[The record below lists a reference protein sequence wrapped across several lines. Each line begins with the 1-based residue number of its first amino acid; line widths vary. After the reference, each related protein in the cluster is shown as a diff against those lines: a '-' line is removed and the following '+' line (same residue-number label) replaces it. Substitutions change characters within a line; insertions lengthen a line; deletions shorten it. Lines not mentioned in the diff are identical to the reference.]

1 MDGERALA
9 HSAQLVPFCERCVNL
24 LRRLWAVSE
33 ELTGVGISGRLMR
46 QTGADVTRRAT
57 LGALDAVVSRLLSPA
72 GPSSVYCWSSSPWL
86 RIFGDGDVAVWS
98 TRRAE

>member
-1 MDGERALA
+1 M
-9 HSAQLVPFCERCVNL
+9 SSFCERCVNL

-57 LGALDAVVSRLLSPA
+57 LGRARCGGVTAVVAGRAQQCLLL
-72 GPSSVYCWSSSPWL
+72 VEL
-86 RIFGDGDVAVWS
+86 AVVENF
-98 TRRAE
+98 RRW